1 MNDSSVHKGEIKQ
14 LTLFSLTFGAVLIS
28 FSGVWVKVANVAP
41 NVSAFYRVFIG
52 GVTLLAAALYRRELR
67 WPGARHLLL
76 SLLCGLL
83 LALDLWL
90 YHYSIRYIGPGLG
103 TILPNFQVFILA
115 AAGILIL
122 KEPVRLIYLI
132 SLPLAVVG
140 LFMIVGI
147 NWSYLE
153 PSYRMGIIY
162 GLAAAVCYAGFLLSL
177 RQLQADQMGTS
188 FFYVLMTVSLT
199 TAAFLGADIIYRQG
213 SFQIPDLQSVLA
225 LLALGLTAMLP
236 EEDQYTVSEQQ
247 FLDKICVALG
257 GRVAEDVFLGKIG
270 SGAYGDI
277 KAVTNYARTMVT
289 RLGSACFMTA
299 TPPPTIWP
307 ASSVILKNASRFA
320 AKDGTSELPSGSTRA
335 AGAWSTKPTG
345 KNCR

>member
-122 KEPVRLIYLI
+122 KEPVRLMYLI
-132 SLPLAVVG
+132 SLLLAVVG

-177 RQLQADQMGTS
+177 RKLQAAQMGTS
-188 FFYVLMTVSLT
+188 FFYVLMLVSLT
-199 TAAFLGADIIYRQG
+199 TAAFLGADVVFRRG
-213 SFQIPDLQSVLA
+213 SLQVPDIQS
-225 LLALGLTAMLP
+225 LLALA
-236 EEDQYTVSEQQ
+236 
-247 FLDKICVALG
+247 ALG
-257 GRVAEDVFLGKIG
+257 LLSHTVGWILITNALPKMRASLSGLILLLQPALAFVWDVLFFQRPTTPVNWLG
-270 SGAYGDI
+270 
-277 KAVTNYARTMVT
+277 VTIALIAIYMGMARQTENPLSDT
-289 RLGSACFMTA
+289 EADA
-299 TPPPTIWP
+299 
-307 ASSVILKNASRFA
+307 
-320 AKDGTSELPSGSTRA
+320 
-335 AGAWSTKPTG
+335 
-345 KNCR
+345 